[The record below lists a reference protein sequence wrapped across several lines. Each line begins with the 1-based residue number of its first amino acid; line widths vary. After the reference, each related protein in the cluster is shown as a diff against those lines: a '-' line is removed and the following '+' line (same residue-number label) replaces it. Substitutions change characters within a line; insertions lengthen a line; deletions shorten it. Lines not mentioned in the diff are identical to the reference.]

1 MPSLFHVVVDNDA
14 TVTRILE
21 HMRREN
27 SGRVTFMPL
36 NRLKSH
42 DTRLPVGNDAV
53 PMVDKLQFD
62 RDYRPAIE
70 HVFGRTI
77 ICPDLQTAASYT
89 RSHGCN
95 AITLDGDRVDRKGA
109 LTGGYHDVRR
119 SRLDT
124 IRTLK
129 TWTER
134 YDQDSIRF
142 EQVRNEIADLD
153 QQISV
158 MRGDVDRID
167 SQIKKANDARQPLL
181 DRLGGIAIEMQRL
194 QDRSLRLEASQEEA
208 ERDVARLT
216 SSITSLQ
223 ADLESPFTQNLTA
236 EEVEQISSL
245 AAEVETQKTELQQVS
260 KERAELA
267 NQRQMLEIEMNDE
280 LRRRFKE
287 IQLKLDTIGASE
299 TLDAG
304 DQAVELAARKAQLK
318 HVEREIKTL
327 QTTID
332 DAESEMDD
340 LRQTIAGN
348 TSVLDEKML
357 AQAENS
363 RTILSAQ
370 KRTEKYLG
378 HRTMLLNRKED
389 CSKNIRDLGVLPEE
403 AYTKYTETNSNKIV
417 KLLHAAQE
425 ALKGYAH
432 VNKKAFE
439 QYNDFT
445 KQRDSLLKRR
455 GELETSEESIQELIR
470 TLDQR
475 KDEAI
480 ERTFKQVSLYF
491 AQVFKRLVPAG
502 KGALVMQRRIDV
514 SCTLFDCVANILIS
528 HSAGRRYGG
537 RRGRTS
543 SKRGELHRCR
553 HPRLVQLGAGR
564 TIDDSAALG
573 WAKGAG
579 CARHR

>member
-1 MPSLFHVVVDNDA
+1 MPARTHTHVSVSLFHVVVDNDA

-21 HMRREN
+21 QMKREN

-42 DTRLPVGNDAV
+42 DSRLPVGNDAV
-53 PMVDKLQFD
+53 PMVDKLEFA
-62 RDYRPAIE
+62 REHRPAIE

-77 ICPDLQTAASYT
+77 ICPDLATAASYT

-109 LTGGYHDVRR
+109 MTGGYHDVRR

-134 YDQDSIRF
+134 YDQDSIRY
-142 EQVRNEIADLD
+142 EQVKTEIADLD
-153 QQISV
+153 QRISV
-158 MRGDVDRID
+158 MRGDVDRIE
-167 SQIKKANDARQPLL
+167 SQIKKANDARQPLIDKL
-181 DRLGGIAIEMQRL
+181 VATGLEMQRL
-194 QDRSLRLEASQEEA
+194 KDRSTRLQASQEEA

-216 SSITSLQ
+216 SSVASLQ
-223 ADLESPFTQNLTA
+223 ADLASPFTQNLTA
-236 EEVEQISSL
+236 GEVDQIATLS
-245 AAEVETQKTELQQVS
+245 AEVEARTTELQEVS
-260 KERAELA
+260 KARAELM
-267 NQRQMLEIEMNDE
+267 QQKQMLEIEINDE
-280 LRRRFKE
+280 LRRRFGE
-287 IQLKLDTIGASE
+287 LQRKLDTIGFSE
-299 TLDAG
+299 SMDSLKTG
-304 DQAVELAARKAQLK
+304 GELAARKAQLK
-318 HVEREIKTL
+318 HIERDIKNL

-332 DAESEMDD
+332 NAEAEMDE
-340 LRQTIAGN
+340 LRQAIAGN
-348 TSVLDEKML
+348 TSVLEEKMH

-363 RTILSAQ
+363 RTILNAQ

-378 HRTMLLNRKED
+378 HRTMLHNRKED

-417 KLLHAAQE
+417 KLLHTAQE

-455 GELETSEESIQELIR
+455 GELETSEGSIQELIR

-514 SCTLFDCVANILIS
+514 SYEPIVRFNMC
-528 HSAGRRYGG
+528 
-537 RRGRTS
+537 
-543 SKRGELHRCR
+543 
-553 HPRLVQLGAGR
+553 
-564 TIDDSAALG
+564 
-573 WAKGAG
+573 
-579 CARHR
+579 